1 MVHPALARALPMPLL
16 VGIENSFAFAF
27 AFALELLHRRR
38 DSGVRVR
45 AAEEGRQARDLP
57 VALAF
62 GADTF
67 MQRDMGSDKGCNR
80 STLRILNPV
89 EGYLSV
95 SRFQQIFAGQRALLL
110 LCEEYGDLMR
120 PVVERQR
127 VQSNQ
132 DWERGSI

>member
-1 MVHPALARALPMPLL
+1 MVHPALALARALPVPLL
-16 VGIENSFAFAF
+16 LGIEKGGAFAF
-27 AFALELLHRRR
+27 VFAFVLELLHLRR

-45 AAEEGRQARDLP
+45 VAEEGRQARDLP
-57 VALAF
+57 AALAF
-62 GADTF
+62 GAD

-89 EGYLSV
+89 EEYLSV
-95 SRFQQIFAGQRALLL
+95 SRFQQIFAGQRALLY
-110 LCEEYGDLMR
+110 EEQGGLMR